1 MYNCLISFT
10 WKYLSTNSAKGV
22 EEENFKEKLKKTK
35 QEYSK
40 MLIKLQSS
48 RMHILIPKLFYSV
61 LPVMETKDRTTLGES
76 NFFACVRAKPIKY
89 S

>member
-1 MYNCLISFT
+1 
-10 WKYLSTNSAKGV
+10 
-22 EEENFKEKLKKTK
+22 
-35 QEYSK
+35 

-61 LPVMETKDRTTLGES
+61 LPVMETKDRTTLGKS

>member
-1 MYNCLISFT
+1 
-10 WKYLSTNSAKGV
+10 
-22 EEENFKEKLKKTK
+22 
-35 QEYSK
+35 

-48 RMHILIPKLFYSV
+48 RMHILYLKLFYSV

-76 NFFACVRAKPIKY
+76 NFFACFPAKPIKY